1 MNLDFNIIE
10 GVIMDLFKKTNN
22 DKATAYDFYDTNIVQ
37 NRRERP
43 KDKKILHRLSRA
55 RIKRMSKKEIDLM
68 DV

>member
-1 MNLDFNIIE
+1 
-10 GVIMDLFKKTNN
+10 MDLFKKTNN
-22 DKATAYDFYDTNIVQ
+22 DKATAYDFYDTNIVVQ

-43 KDKKILHRLSRA
+43 KDKKMLHRLSRA